1 MKVLLKQARI
11 ICPHSGHHGKVQD
24 ILIENGI
31 IKKIGNSPDAAG
43 ATVIEYPNLHISIGW
58 MDVFADFADPGQEAR
73 ETIETGVAAAA
84 AGGFTDVMLLPNTSP
99 AVSGKGQVEYIIK
112 KAIGLPVNLHPIGSV
127 TQQAEGNVL
136 SEMYDMAQSGAIA
149 FGDGKYPVQSP
160 GILLKAMQYVMAI
173 GKTIIQVPGDNSI
186 GGHGLMNE
194 GIVSTQLG
202 LPGKPAIAEELMI
215 ARDIELLKY
224 TGSKLHITGVS
235 TKKGMELINK
245 AKQEGM
251 NISYSVT
258 PSHAYF
264 CDEDLKQYDT
274 NLKVNPPLRSRA
286 DMESIREA
294 IINGTADC
302 IASHHI
308 PQHWDNKTCEFEY
321 AKNGM
326 LGLQT
331 MFGVLNG
338 FGAGLD
344 ALIEKL
350 SINPRKIF
358 GLPVPEINEGSA
370 ACLTLF
376 DPVAEY
382 VFEKE
387 MIVSKSFNS
396 AFIGKK
402 MKGRVLG
409 IINNGKISLNPS

>member
-1 MKVLLKQARI
+1 MKVLIKQARI

-31 IKKIGNSPDAAG
+31 IKSIGSSIEAG
-43 ATVIEYPNLHISIGW
+43 NAQIIEHQNLHASIGW

-73 ETIETGVAAAA
+73 ETIETGAAAAA
-84 AGGFTDVMLLPNTSP
+84 AGGFTDIMLLPNTNP

-127 TQQAEGNVL
+127 TQNAEGNAL

-149 FGDGKYPVQSP
+149 FGDGKNPLQSP

-173 GKTIIQVPGDNSI
+173 GKTIIQLPGDSSI
-186 GGHGLMNE
+186 APHGLMNE

-224 TGSKLHITGVS
+224 TGSRLHITGVS
-235 TKKGMELINK
+235 TKKGMELIDK

-258 PSHAYF
+258 AYHAYF
-264 CDEDLKQYDT
+264 CDEDLKEYDT
-274 NLKVNPPLRSRA
+274 NLKVNPALRTRQ
-286 DMESIREA
+286 DMEAVRNA
-294 IINGTADC
+294 IVNGNADC
-302 IASHHI
+302 LASHHI

-331 MFGVLNG
+331 MFGVVNG
-338 FGAGLD
+338 FGAGIDL
-344 ALIEKL
+344 LIEKL
-350 SINPRKIF
+350 SVAPRKIF
-358 GLPVPEINEGSA
+358 GLAIPELKEGSA

-376 DPVAEY
+376 DPAAEY
-382 VFEKE
+382 EFKKE
-387 MIVSKSFNS
+387 MILSKSHNT

-402 MKGRVLG
+402 MKGLVLG
-409 IINNGKISLNPS
+409 TINNGIIALNPL